1 MQVHYAS
8 PLQGACWTKYNLL
21 DSKRFINL
29 ARFVFALGNGC
40 TTAGKDNEMRTNWIA
55 TILLASANLSLA
67 QQMLEV
73 ETRANVIYA
82 THDGAELKG
91 DYYVPKAAGKYPVII
106 AVHGGGW
113 EAGSKTGYR
122 YWGPYLAQ
130 RGIALFAVDYRLAK
144 PEQPMYPGAVQ
155 DIRAAIQFVKS
166 RAADLKADPERV
178 GLMGDSA
185 GSHLAALTAL
195 AADQPPFSTGYPGD
209 PYAGVNAS
217 VKAVVV
223 AYGVY
228 DMAQQWNHDQVS
240 RPRDN
245 IAATFLGKAPYDDR
259 KIYFES
265 SPLSY
270 ATRANNKISF
280 LLTWGTAD
288 DIVDP
293 HQSEEF
299 MLALKQ
305 AEFFVRPV
313 PVIAAPHFW
322 MADPLDD
329 PRGNV
334 TFAAPQIL
342 RFLQTRL

>member
-1 MQVHYAS
+1 MRRNWTGVLTIAMT
-8 PLQGACWTKYNLL
+8 GA
-21 DSKRFINL
+21 L
-29 ARFVFALGNGC
+29 A
-40 TTAGKDNEMRTNWIA
+40 AGAA
-55 TILLASANLSLA
+55 TVALA
-67 QQMLEV
+67 QDLREV
-73 ETRANVIYA
+73 ETRRDMTYA

-91 DYYVPKAAGKYPVII
+91 DYYVPKAAGKYPVTI

-113 EAGSKTGYR
+113 EVGSKTAYR

-130 RGIALFAVDYRLAK
+130 RGIALYAIDYRLAK
-144 PEQPMYPGAVQ
+144 PDRPSYPGAVQ

-166 RAADLKADPERV
+166 KAADLKADPEHV
-178 GLMGDSA
+178 GLIGDSA
-185 GSHLAALTAL
+185 GSHLVALTAL
-195 AADQPPFSTGYPGD
+195 AADKTPFAGAYPGD
-209 PYAGVNAS
+209 PYPNVSAA
-217 VKAVVV
+217 VKAVVA

-228 DMAQQWNHDQVS
+228 DMAQQWNHDQLS

-245 IAATFLGKAPYDDR
+245 IAEKFLGKAPMDDR
-259 KIYFES
+259 RLYFEA
-265 SPLSY
+265 SPMSY
-270 ATRANNKISF
+270 ATRANNQTSF

-293 HQSEEF
+293 HQSEAF
-299 MLALKQ
+299 ILALKQ

-313 PVIAAPHFW
+313 PVQAAPHFW
-322 MADPLDD
+322 MGDPLDD

>member
-1 MQVHYAS
+1 MRRNWMPV
-8 PLQGACWTKYNLL
+8 LT
-21 DSKRFINL
+21 L
-29 ARFVFALGNGC
+29 AAVAG
-40 TTAGKDNEMRTNWIA
+40 TATVA
-55 TILLASANLSLA
+55 LA
-67 QQMLEV
+67 QENLREV
-73 ETRANVIYA
+73 ETRRDMTYA

-91 DYYVPKAAGKYPVII
+91 DYYVPKAAGKYPVMI

-113 EAGSKTGYR
+113 QAGSKAAYH

-130 RGIALFAVDYRLAK
+130 RGIALYAIDYRLAK
-144 PEQPMYPGAVQ
+144 PDHPTYPGAVQ
-155 DIRAAIQFVKS
+155 DVRAAIQFVKS
-166 RAADLKADPERV
+166 KAADLKADPEHV

-185 GSHLAALTAL
+185 GSHLVALTAL
-195 AADQPPFSTGYPGD
+195 AADKAPFAGAYPGD
-209 PYAGVNAS
+209 PYANVSSA
-217 VKAVVV
+217 VKAVVA

-228 DMAQQWNHDQVS
+228 DMAQQWNHDQLS

-245 IAATFLGKAPYDDR
+245 IAEKFLGKAPMDDR
-259 KIYFES
+259 RLYFEA
-265 SPLSY
+265 SPMSY
-270 ATRANNKISF
+270 ATRANNRTSF

-293 HQSEEF
+293 HQSEAF
-299 MLALKQ
+299 MLVLKQ

-313 PVIAAPHFW
+313 TIQAAPHFW
-322 MADPLDD
+322 MGDPLDD

>member
-1 MQVHYAS
+1 MRTIWIGIIFIAAANIGWSQAS
-8 PLQGACWTKYNLL
+8 AQE
-21 DSKRFINL
+21 F
-29 ARFVFALGNGC
+29 
-40 TTAGKDNEMRTNWIA
+40 EMRRDVT
-55 TILLASANLSLA
+55 
-67 QQMLEV
+67 
-73 ETRANVIYA
+73 YA

-91 DYYVPKAAGKYPVII
+91 DYYVPKAAGKYPVLI

-113 EAGSKTGYR
+113 QGGTKSSYR
-122 YWGPYLAQ
+122 YWGPFLAQ
-130 RGIALFAVDYRLAK
+130 RGIALFSIDYRLAK
-144 PEQPMYPGAVQ
+144 PDHPSYPGAVQ
-155 DIRAAIQFVKS
+155 DIRAAIQYVKS
-166 RAADLKADPERV
+166 KGADLKADPEHV

-185 GSHLAALTAL
+185 GSHLVALTAL
-195 AADQPPFSTGYPGD
+195 AADKPPFAGAYPND
-209 PYAGVNAS
+209 PYPNVSAS
-217 VKAVVV
+217 VKAVVA

-228 DMAQQWNHDQVS
+228 DMVQQWNHDQLS

-245 IAATFLGKAPYDDR
+245 IAEKFLGKAPMDDR
-259 KIYFES
+259 RIYFDS
-265 SPLSY
+265 SPMSY
-270 ATRANNKISF
+270 ATRGNNQTSF

-293 HQSEEF
+293 HQSEAF

-322 MADPLDD
+322 MGDPLDD

>member
-1 MQVHYAS
+1 MHNKGLLFAVAVAAS
-8 PLQGACWTKYNLL
+8 GA
-21 DSKRFINL
+21 
-29 ARFVFALGNGC
+29 ALGQ
-40 TTAGKDNEMRTNWIA
+40 A
-55 TILLASANLSLA
+55 L
-67 QQMLEV
+67 QEV
-73 ETRANVIYA
+73 EARRDVVYG
-82 THDGAELKG
+82 THDGVELKG
-91 DYYVPKAAGKYPVII
+91 DYYVPKAAGKYPVIV

-113 EAGSKTGYR
+113 EGGSKAGYR

-130 RGIALFAVDYRLAK
+130 RGIALLAIDYRLAK
-144 PEQPMYPGAVQ
+144 PDHPSYPGAVQ
-155 DIRAAIQFVKS
+155 DVRAAIQFVKS
-166 RAADLKADPERV
+166 KSVELKTDPERV

-195 AADQPPFSTGYPGD
+195 AADKPPVSTGYPND
-209 PYAGVNAS
+209 PYQNVSPS
-217 VKAVVV
+217 VKAVVA

-245 IAATFLGKAPYDDR
+245 ISATFLGKTPMDDR
-259 KIYFES
+259 RIYFEA
-265 SPLSY
+265 SPISY
-270 ATRANNKISF
+270 ATKLNNKVSF

-313 PVIAAPHFW
+313 PVVAAPHFW

-329 PRGNV
+329 PMGHV

-342 RFLQTRL
+342 RFLQTRLSN